1 MRRFS
6 ASRLVLV
13 MAAVGGPAFAEAPAA
28 TPATAASTPAAGS
41 APARGPAPTSSASA
55 LPSTPAPRGPSPYS
69 PPVQKGD
76 ASLLARDLD
85 GAVAAYKQEI
95 EKNPT
100 APLGHYR
107 LGEAELARG
116 NLTEAEVAWQTALR
130 FAGKDEGMKSKILFV
145 LADVKERQKANDE
158 AVTRWKDYEQH
169 ARAQPTAK
177 GHPETAV
184 ERVKRAEVWK
194 KVAADAAS
202 VRERIQKRID
212 EADASLRKTSK

>member
-1 MRRFS
+1 M
-6 ASRLVLV
+6 
-13 MAAVGGPAFAEAPAA
+13 
-28 TPATAASTPAAGS
+28 
-41 APARGPAPTSSASA
+41 
-55 LPSTPAPRGPSPYS
+55 
-69 PPVQKGD
+69 PVQKGD
-76 ASLLARDLD
+76 TSLLARDFD

-95 EKNPT
+95 DKNPT

-116 NLTEAEVAWQTALR
+116 NLAEAEIAWQTALR

-169 ARAQPTAK
+169 AIAQPAAK
-177 GHPETAV
+177 GHPATAV
-184 ERVKRAEVWK
+184 ERVKRAEEWK
-194 KVAADAAS
+194 KIAADAAV
-202 VRERIQKRID
+202 VRDRIKKRLD